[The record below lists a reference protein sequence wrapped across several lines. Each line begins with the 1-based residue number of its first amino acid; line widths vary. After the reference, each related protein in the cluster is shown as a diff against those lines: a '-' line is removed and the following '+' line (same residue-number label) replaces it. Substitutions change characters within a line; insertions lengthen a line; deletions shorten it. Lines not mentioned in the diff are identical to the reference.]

1 MTNNCPI
8 GIFDSG
14 IGGLSIYKQI
24 KKILPNENTV
34 YLADNLN
41 APYGKKSKEQII
53 KFSLKN
59 TKKLIDL
66 NCKLIVVACNTATTN
81 AITVLRDKFDIP
93 IVGIE
98 PSVKPAI
105 ANTKTKSIG
114 ILATEKTLTSNLF
127 QQTSNKF
134 SGEVTIHEQIGYE
147 LVSIIEER
155 GIDEGLLKDKLKN
168 YIEPMLKKN
177 IDTLVLGCTHYYY
190 LKDILRKILPENVKV
205 LDSSFAVSKRVKQV
219 LEENK
224 IISETLGSENKF
236 YCNGDKVVIKEFLME
251 KEKINKIF
259 F

>member
-1 MTNNCPI
+1 MTKNSPI

-24 KKILPNENTV
+24 KKMLPNENTV

-53 KFSLKN
+53 QFSLKN

-81 AITVLRDKFDIP
+81 AITVLRNRFDIP

-105 ANTKTKSIG
+105 ANTRTKNIG

-147 LVSIIEER
+147 LVSIIEES
-155 GIDEGLLKDKLKN
+155 GVDERLLKDKLKN
-168 YIEPMLKKN
+168 YIEPMINKN
-177 IDTLVLGCTHYYY
+177 IDTLVLGCTHYYFLMNI
-190 LKDILRKILPENVKV
+190 LKKILPENIKI
-205 LDSSFAVSKRVKQV
+205 LDSSVAVSKRVKQV

-236 YCNGDKVVIKEFLME
+236 YCNGDKVVIKEFLVQE
-251 KEKINKIF
+251 EKISKIDF
-259 F
+259 